1 MRRLRPLLLVLVS
14 ISVWS
19 AGCAAEEVPVA
30 APAQIDLSGTEV
42 DVYHSPGCSCCLG
55 WVAYVEGLG
64 AEVTLTEV
72 ADMGAFKTRAGV
84 PTEAGSCHTAVV
96 DGYVVEGH
104 VPVEAI
110 EALRQTAPSI
120 RGIALPG
127 MPADSPGMGGTPA
140 DWASQPVQAIGHD
153 GALTPFEF

>member
-1 MRRLRPLLLVLVS
+1 MLALLAIPLALG
-14 ISVWS
+14 
-19 AGCAAEEVPVA
+19 ACAADETPVA
-30 APAQIDLSGTEV
+30 PSAEIDLSGTEI

-55 WVAYVEGLG
+55 WVAYVERFG

-72 ADMGAFKTRAGV
+72 ADMAAFEVRAGV
-84 PTEAGSCHTAVV
+84 PAAAASCHTALV

-110 EALRQTAPSI
+110 ARLGAATPDI
-120 RGIALPG
+120 VGVALPG

-140 DWASQPVQAIGHD
+140 EWTQQPVQAIGHD
-153 GALTPFEF
+153 GALTTFGF